1 MTETSTSEPP
11 AEAPAGHQIDELIP
25 ASWADGVV
33 AALDQWR
40 QGDLLLGAPMF
51 WAAPAGRDAILDIEG
66 AGIDWA
72 ALDAGSADGGWVMIT
87 SQTCDI
93 AGTGPGARQPF
104 VDVSPVYRLP
114 TDYNPQAL
122 DAIRT
127 HQVTYLKE
135 LTRPPAVGT
144 HVVDLR
150 LSLPV
155 SKALLVAVEPIE
167 AWASEYDR
175 LVLAEH
181 IATRVRR
188 PALHDALSSELT
200 HSLGTYISGTHKNK
214 PEWWQHVE
222 QLRLRIRGDRLHPA
236 AVGLLVCCEI
246 ELTDE
251 QRAVWRGWHKEG
263 ERVLKPHNIVLEPA
277 LIQTLDQM
285 PARLY
290 ADSVPLRV
298 PQLKRVPAW

>member
-1 MTETSTSEPP
+1 
-11 AEAPAGHQIDELIP
+11 
-25 ASWADGVV
+25 
-33 AALDQWR
+33 
-40 QGDLLLGAPMF
+40 MF
-51 WAAPAGRDAILDIEG
+51 WAAPAGRDPLLNIEG
-66 AGIDWA
+66 AEMDWA
-72 ALDAGSADGGWVMIT
+72 AVDAGSADGGWVMIT

-93 AGTGPGARQPF
+93 AGVGPGARQPF

-114 TDYNPQAL
+114 ADYSPHAL

-135 LTRPPAVGT
+135 LTRPPGVGSY
-144 HVVDLR
+144 VVDLR
-150 LSLPV
+150 LSMPV
-155 SKALLVAVEPIE
+155 SKALLVTSEPIE
-167 AWASEYDR
+167 AWATEYDR

-181 IATRVRR
+181 IATRARR

-200 HSLGTYISGTHKNK
+200 RSLGAYISGTHKNK

-222 QLRLRIRGDRLHPA
+222 QLRLRIKGDRLQPT

-246 ELTDE
+246 DLTDE
-251 QRAVWRGWHKEG
+251 QRAVWRGWHKQG
-263 ERVLKPHNIVLEPA
+263 AQLLQPHNIALEPA

-298 PQLKRVPAW
+298 PQLKRFPAW